1 VSDARAESVL
11 RAVLESL
18 EMPEAGVRTWL
29 EQNKARCEQHGG
41 QRHYAELLELY
52 DACLALAEEPGA

>member
-1 VSDARAESVL
+1 MSDARAESVL

-41 QRHYAELLELY
+41 RRHYAELLELY

>member
-1 VSDARAESVL
+1 MSDARAESVL
-11 RAVLESL
+11 RAVLASL

-29 EQNKARCEQHGG
+29 EQNKARCDQHGG
-41 QRHYAELLELY
+41 RRHYAELLELY

>member
-41 QRHYAELLELY
+41 RRRYAELLELY